1 MLAALLANIPFG
13 QTKKHFD
20 PTDPDEDVI
29 LATDILLSNRRPS
42 FKITT
47 RTSYS
52 KGD

>member
-1 MLAALLANIPFG
+1 MLAAILANIPFI

-20 PTDPDEDVI
+20 PSDPDEDVI
-29 LATDILLSNRRPS
+29 LATNILLANRRPS

-52 KGD
+52 KGE